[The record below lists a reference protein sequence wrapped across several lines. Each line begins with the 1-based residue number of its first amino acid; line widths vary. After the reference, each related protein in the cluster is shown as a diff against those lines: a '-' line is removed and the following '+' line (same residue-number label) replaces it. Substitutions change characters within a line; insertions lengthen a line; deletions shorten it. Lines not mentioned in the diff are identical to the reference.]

1 MKNSYAFRILCALAV
16 VVAACGGTA
25 DPTTTTDRPGTVAST
40 TTIAPETTTTT
51 VPVTTTTQPAEME
64 TLTVYF
70 SFGDGS
76 DCSEVKG
83 YERTYGAE
91 LAPIIVAFDELV
103 GGPTD
108 EEIADGAGSFFSAAT
123 VDVVRS
129 VTLDG
134 DGVLSVDFDD
144 IRLSLNNA
152 STSCGSS
159 SLLSQLTSTAF
170 QFEEVERVRVS
181 INGSCSVFFNWLQR
195 ECMEYTREG
204 ATVAGSTDDFAS
216 RSGCTPG
223 TTELPDGEWFGY
235 VDNATVAAIVFDL
248 ACWFSGPAAE
258 QAAAEDGQESP
269 PPNDYYVRNVNATL
283 RTVPV
288 AAGVEVNWLPDTG
301 DPTTATTVDY
311 VTWLAERESRDFQP
325 GVWLTITDGL
335 VTFAEEQFV
344 P

>member
-1 MKNSYAFRILCALAV
+1 MKKLSASLCVLSL

-51 VPVTTTTQPAEME
+51 EPAETE

-76 DCSEVKG
+76 DCAEVKG
-83 YERTYGAE
+83 YERTYEAGPD
-91 LAPIIVAFDELV
+91 PIIVAFDELV
-103 GGPTD
+103 GGPT
-108 EEIADGAGSFFSAAT
+108 EAEIADGAGSFFSAAT
-123 VDVVRS
+123 ADVVRS
-129 VTLDG
+129 VILDG
-134 DGVLSVDFDD
+134 EVLSVDFDD

-170 QFEEVERVRVS
+170 QFEDVERVRFS

-195 ECMEYTREG
+195 ECMGFTRDG
-204 ATVAGSTDDFAS
+204 ATVAGSSEDFAS

-235 VDNATVAAIVFDL
+235 VDDATAADITFDL
-248 ACWFSGPAAE
+248 ACWFSGTAAE

-288 AAGVEVNWLPDTG
+288 AAGAQVHWLSSTG

-325 GVWLTITDGL
+325 GVWLTVVDGMAAF
-335 VTFAEEQFV
+335 VEEQYV